1 MPEEKLFFDSEKSTL
16 NASRVMREKELVQD
30 SVYDLNIYLQEK
42 IKDREKLKSISSIE
56 KPEYKLTTSEL
67 SERNISFK
75 IDNNILKDKKLY
87 FVLSVTAT
95 YENNQEIL
103 IYDIL
108 NVENGKPVDP
118 KDNEGSN
125 KWVIWFVIIA
135 VIIMVIGIFCYI
147 TYTEKLNNT
156 VSNLS
161 EYNLNSVSGGLLD
174 EKI

>member
-1 MPEEKLFFDSEKSTL
+1 
-16 NASRVMREKELVQD
+16 MRGKELVQD
-30 SVYDLNIYLQEK
+30 AVYDLNIYLQEK

-75 IDNNILKDKKLY
+75 IDNNIVKDKKLY

-118 KDNEGSN
+118 KDKEDSN
-125 KWVIWFVIIA
+125 KWLIWFIIIIVI
-135 VIIMVIGIFCYI
+135 VMVIGIFSYI
-147 TYTEKLNNT
+147 TFTEKLKNT
-156 VSNLS
+156 DSNIS

-174 EKI
+174 EKS